1 MPETTPQL
9 LPSKALRPSGL
20 AKVLLDRLGAEWITY
35 EPETLW
41 VEVRRVTKVN
51 PGETLK
57 NKIQAV
63 KTLLASNVFW
73 KDYLAFEKVVMA
85 FNNHLPSFDYHQ
97 NPSPAMIALAVSE
110 AAKIKEEVY
119 SDDVLRYIAAAAFQE
134 GIIALP
140 EPLNIAQESLDQ
152 MTSPLVGRQ
161 MREDLARRVREMGVN
176 EPPEDMYTETV
187 TGIQLARARSI
198 QEYVRTA

>member
-9 LPSKALRPSGL
+9 LPNKALRPSDL

-41 VEVRRVTKVN
+41 VEVRRVIKVS

-63 KTLLASNVFW
+63 KTLLASNAFW
-73 KDYLAFEKVVMA
+73 RDYLAFEKVVMA

-110 AAKIKEEVY
+110 AAKIKEGVY
-119 SDDVLRYIAAAAFQE
+119 SDDVLRYIAAAAFQD

-140 EPLNIAQESLDQ
+140 EPLQIAQESLDQ
-152 MTSPLVGRQ
+152 MTSPVVGRQ
-161 MREDLARRVREMGVN
+161 MREDLTRRVREMGVN
-176 EPPEDMYTETV
+176 EPPEGMYTETV

>member
-9 LPSKALRPSGL
+9 LPSKALRPSDL

-41 VEVRRVTKVN
+41 VEVRRVTKAN

-63 KTLLASNVFW
+63 KTLLASNAFW

-152 MTSPLVGRQ
+152 MTSPVVGRQ

>member
-1 MPETTPQL
+1 MPETT
-9 LPSKALRPSGL
+9 LPPPLSKAQRASDL
-20 AKVLLDRLGAEWITY
+20 AKAMLDKLGAEWITY

-41 VEVRRVTKVN
+41 AEVRRITKSTPN
-51 PGETLK
+51 DTLK
-57 NKIQAV
+57 GKIQAV
-63 KTLLASNVFW
+63 KTLLATDAFW
-73 KDYLAFEKVVMA
+73 RDYLAFEKVVMA
-85 FNNHLPSFDYHQ
+85 FNDHIPSFDYHQ

-110 AAKIKEEVY
+110 AAKIKEGVY

-134 GIIALP
+134 GLVALP
-140 EPLNIAQESLDQ
+140 EPLDIAQESLDQ
-152 MTSPLVGRQ
+152 LTSPTVGRQ
-161 MREDLARRVREMGVN
+161 MRQDLTRRVREMGVN